1 MRRSEQ
7 NQRSMEVH
15 LEKYYSETFE
25 SNLCDYEALTLD
37 NIETHLYTSEIY
49 EYKECNLTETL
60 YQS

>member
-1 MRRSEQ
+1 
-7 NQRSMEVH
+7 MEVH